1 MLAAMNV
8 EQASPAPHDGHALPL
23 GEGRLEA
30 FPLTNVAGDH
40 ALLIRQG
47 EEQRA
52 LLTGERPSRTHA
64 GSERDRIVLVPLD
77 EDVELRV
84 DGDAI
89 AVWLARGSVG
99 RASQAVPA
107 WANAIGYLVILA
119 LALFVIVGGATVFG
133 WLFSAMG
140 LS

>member
-1 MLAAMNV
+1 MGV
-8 EQASPAPHDGHALPL
+8 EEVSSAPREGSALPL

-47 EEQRA
+47 DAQRA
-52 LLTGERPSRTHA
+52 LLTGERPTHA
-64 GSERDRIVLVPLD
+64 APSSERDRIVLVPLD

-84 DGDAI
+84 DGDAM

-99 RASQAVPA
+99 RPSPSVPG
-107 WANAIGYLVILA
+107 WANAIGYLVIVA

-133 WLFSAMG
+133 WLFSAVG